1 MCMPALHVCVCKRV
15 NIHAS
20 CACLSVCVLLRERGV
35 CVDALYICSPVLVPL
50 SICDSVCLRLCPAV
64 CSGPPSPCSRRC
76 VCVRADCLICGCRAM
91 AGGLHRISFIR
102 LIREE
107 ERSDGQWEGETK
119 DMRRERAV
127 VVVGGG
133 LLR

>member
-1 MCMPALHVCVCKRV
+1 
-15 NIHAS
+15 
-20 CACLSVCVLLRERGV
+20 
-35 CVDALYICSPVLVPL
+35 
-50 SICDSVCLRLCPAV
+50 
-64 CSGPPSPCSRRC
+64 
-76 VCVRADCLICGCRAM
+76 M